1 MTEDHFRLL
10 DMNGDGVFS
19 PEDYHSGDKETD
31 RLVQRAAKMIALF
44 NRINTNGDQQL
55 SFDEVKTALPYVSQ
69 ATFNQFDRNGDGVIN
84 REDFQQAIAEKFKR
98 GDRNHDGL
106 LSPEEVQTA
115 FPRLTPTT
123 FKRLDRNGD
132 GFLSPADRNL

>member
-1 MTEDHFRLL
+1 MNRKQAGIMIGTCAAVLIAVAAGAAYLRQTGEQPDAIYTQADVNQDGKITPNEFRTSLSNMTEDHFSLL

-19 PEDYHSGDKETD
+19 PEDYHSGDKETN

-69 ATFNQFDRNGDGVIN
+69 ATSI
-84 REDFQQAIAEKFKR
+84 
-98 GDRNHDGL
+98 
-106 LSPEEVQTA
+106 S
-115 FPRLTPTT
+115 LTEMETE
-123 FKRLDRNGD
+123 
-132 GFLSPADRNL
+132 

>member
-1 MTEDHFRLL
+1 
-10 DMNGDGVFS
+10 
-19 PEDYHSGDKETD
+19 
-31 RLVQRAAKMIALF
+31 
-44 NRINTNGDQQL
+44 
-55 SFDEVKTALPYVSQ
+55 
-69 ATFNQFDRNGDGVIN
+69 VIN

-115 FPRLTPTT
+115 FPRLTPTM